1 MAGTSRSGRK
11 PKPTQLK
18 LVQGN
23 AGKRAINQDEPKGE
37 VLQHIPE
44 CPEWIPGEGKEA
56 WGKLAPW
63 LTKNRILTGT
73 DLHNLEAF
81 CAAYGRW
88 RDAEEHYALTGPV
101 ITGATG
107 GPVKNPAATIIN
119 ESLKQLSSFGAAL
132 GLDPASRVRLGGGGD
147 DPQENPFAALLKKKG
162 GK

>member
-1 MAGTSRSGRK
+1 MAGTIRSGRK

-23 AGKRAINQDEPKGE
+23 AGKRAINHDEPKGE

-56 WGKLAPW
+56 WKKLAPW
-63 LTKNRILTGT
+63 LTKNKILTGT

-88 RDAEEHYALTGPV
+88 RYAEKIYAEGGPV
-101 ITGATG
+101 VEGATG
-107 GPVKNPAATIIN
+107 GPVKNPAATVIN
-119 ESLKQLSSFGAAL
+119 ESLKQISSFGAAL